1 MNARAAS
8 AGGAKTSTAKK
19 DRTND
24 MGLVTPA
31 SVDRGLPLNLEKRPP
46 TNLVQYRSG
55 RWHNITPALTA
66 SFKLLQSDG
75 VCA

>member
-46 TNLVQYRSG
+46 TNLVGIVRLNRLEPG
-55 RWHNITPALTA
+55 RCIP
-66 SFKLLQSDG
+66 
-75 VCA
+75 